1 VSESRRS
8 ITVNGEKRAVEA
20 ATVAELLLEL
30 GFPTARP
37 GIAVAVEGALVPKR
51 GWGDAWLA
59 DGQTVE
65 IITAA
70 QGG

>member
-1 VSESRRS
+1 MSQSARS
-8 ITVNGEKRAVEA
+8 ITVNGERRAVEA
-20 ATVAELLLEL
+20 ATVAELLMEL

-37 GIAVAVEGALVPKR
+37 GIAVAVEGALVPRR
-51 GWGDAWLA
+51 GWVQTRLA